1 MGMGGP
7 KIKGAPFHYY
17 TCTGSLVTSNNFDSR
32 SARWIKKH
40 CLQQQ
45 SKIPCEFDEPS
56 LDDFAFE
63 SEVATTENS
72 ILDPPPMVEFDY
84 MASIHSPGMRKCY

>member
-1 MGMGGP
+1 M
-7 KIKGAPFHYY
+7 
-17 TCTGSLVTSNNFDSR
+17 D
-32 SARWIKKH
+32 KKKR

-45 SKIPCEFDEPS
+45 SKTPCEFDEPS

-63 SEVATTENS
+63 SGVATTENS

-84 MASIHSPGMRKCY
+84 MACIHSPGMRKCY